1 MSENAITSN
10 PFRLIST
17 RAVEVTLNSKGSA
30 FNNDYILDFKH
41 RIFGLENPQ
50 NDLERRIFIVEFD
63 ARVNNTPQ
71 SLLFATK
78 FQVTFQS
85 EHQITK
91 EYLDS
96 PGIRINSPAIAFP
109 FLRGFI
115 TTVSANAGYPPIIL
129 PSINFVRLTNN
140 QEPEKK
146 PS

>member
-1 MSENAITSN
+1 MSENAIASN

-17 RAVEVTLNSKGSA
+17 RALEVVLNGKGSV

-41 RIFGLENPQ
+41 KIFQLENPQ
-50 NDLERRIFIVEFD
+50 NDLEKRIFIVEFD

-85 EHQITK
+85 ENPVTK

-129 PSINFVRLTNN
+129 PSINFVRLTTK
-140 QEPEKK
+140 EPEKK